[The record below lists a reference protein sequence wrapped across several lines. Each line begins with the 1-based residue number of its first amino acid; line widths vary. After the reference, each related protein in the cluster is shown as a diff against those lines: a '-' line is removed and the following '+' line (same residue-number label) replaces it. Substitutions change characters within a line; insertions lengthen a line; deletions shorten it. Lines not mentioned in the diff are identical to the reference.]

1 MNTGIVAALFTGVQ
15 VGGAIYASSLA
26 VGDTGVAALGFLRYG
41 CAALMLLPFFVMAPV
56 KLPQRADMLSIAL
69 LGLGQIVVMI
79 CLMNL
84 ALLLTSG
91 ARVAL
96 VFASLPVVTLIANR
110 IVGGR
115 AHHRLEILG
124 GIVTIAAVAWL
135 VAADILAS
143 RASLND
149 FAGMALTLGAAVS
162 IAFCSV
168 LYRPHVARYGSI
180 AVSIWAFAVSLPVLA
195 VLWLMVPPTH
205 PVSSWPISTWAL
217 VAGVGVSSG
226 LGYLAWFHAIERLNP
241 ASVTGFLSLS
251 PVTAAVLTLIFST
264 GEADLWALGGAVVLV
279 VIGTVIISF
288 GNRAM
293 LAPPG

>member
-1 MNTGIVAALFTGVQ
+1 MNTGILAALFTGVQ
-15 VGGAIYASSLA
+15 VGGAIYASSLV
-26 VGDTGVAALGFLRYG
+26 VGDTGIAALGFLRYG
-41 CAALMLLPFFVMAPV
+41 CAAIMLLPFFISAPV
-56 KLPQRADMLSIAL
+56 KLPRRGDMLPIAL

-79 CLMNL
+79 CLINL

-115 AHHRLEILG
+115 AHHRLEIVG

-143 RASLND
+143 RASLDD
-149 FAGMALTLGAAVS
+149 FAGMAATLGAAVS

-180 AVSIWAFAVSLPVLA
+180 AVSIWAFSVSLPVLA
-195 VLWLMVPPTH
+195 LLWMLVPPSQ
-205 PVSSWPISTWAL
+205 PVSAWPTSTWAL
-217 VAGVGVSSG
+217 VAAVGVSSG

-251 PVTAAVLTLIFST
+251 PVTAAVLTLVFST
-264 GEADLWALGGAVVLV
+264 ADVDLWALGGAVVLV

-288 GNRAM
+288 GNRAIP
-293 LAPPG
+293 APPG

>member
-1 MNTGIVAALFTGVQ
+1 MNTGILAALFTGVQ

-26 VGDTGVAALGFLRYG
+26 VGDTGIAALGFLRYG
-41 CAALMLLPFFVMAPV
+41 CAAIMLLPFFVTVPV
-56 KLPQRADMLSIAL
+56 KLPRRGDMLPIAL

-79 CLMNL
+79 CLINL

-115 AHHRLEILG
+115 AHHRLEIVG

-143 RASLND
+143 RASLDD
-149 FAGMALTLGAAVS
+149 FAGMAATLGAAVS

-180 AVSIWAFAVSLPVLA
+180 AVSIWAFSVSLPVLA
-195 VLWLMVPPTH
+195 LLWMLVPPSQ
-205 PVSSWPISTWAL
+205 PVSAWPSSTWAL
-217 VAGVGVSSG
+217 VAAVGVSSG
-226 LGYLAWFHAIERLNP
+226 LGYLAWFHAIKRLNP

-251 PVTAAVLTLIFST
+251 PVTAAVLTLVFST
-264 GEADLWALGGAVVLV
+264 ADVDLWALGGAVVLV

-288 GNRAM
+288 GNRTIP
-293 LAPPG
+293 APPS